1 MIPFVLDSYC
11 LLIFSDVPLQVRA
24 VTGIKGLFH
33 RNPKQAS
40 LDSHAAALLNRKST
54 FGAHLLRRTASAP
67 TKGQPKVKRGFPEIS
82 IDTKDCSSEGASE
95 ERESEEGPPVHHN
108 GDTASA
114 KPWGHGTNGQLHP
127 DDSKGKSAFFHP
139 EPRATPYRNR
149 GTMSEP
155 LKRANRLRLQDPLNE
170 KPGVFARVAINSSG
184 RVGITS
190 NCIKCVIGSKESP
203 DLERKVTQRKPAPL
217 RSERVSRSPTLSRQ
231 VQPEPIL
238 KPQALAQTDSKPEP
252 DPQALPKPV
261 PLPRS
266 RAKAR
271 QTLVAQPLNSTED
284 PSVRI
289 DCSCSVP
296 RRLFRSPSTPPPPV
310 PDSKTSLC
318 RQCPAPPNYGSNCN
332 ETRSVNDVKRLS
344 DSDSSS
350 CDSLASLDLPTIF
363 PTRGMENRKRAAGT
377 LQREMNALF
386 AQKMEEI
393 RSKSPLFFA
402 GKVFVVRWISVV
414 RTSQCL
420 SRIDFSS
427 L

>member
-1 MIPFVLDSYC
+1 MILLVISSDSYC
-11 LLIFSDVPLQVRA
+11 LPLFSDLSLQVRA
-24 VTGIKGLFH
+24 VSGIKGLFH

-95 ERESEEGPPVHHN
+95 ERESEEGPLVHHN
-108 GDTASA
+108 GDSASA
-114 KPWGHGTNGQLHP
+114 KSWGHGTNGQLHP
-127 DDSKGKSAFFHP
+127 DDSKGKSTFFCP

-155 LKRANRLRLQDPLNE
+155 LKRANKLRLQDPLDE

-184 RVGITS
+184 RIGMTS

-203 DLERKVTQRKPAPL
+203 DLKRKDTGTFIQCNTAPL
-217 RSERVSRSPTLSRQ
+217 RPERACRSPTASRQ

-238 KPQALAQTDSKPEP
+238 KPQALAQTDSNPKS

-266 RAKAR
+266 KAKVR
-271 QTLVAQPLNSTED
+271 QTMAAQPLHPTED
-284 PSVRI
+284 LTVRNAR
-289 DCSCSVP
+289 SCSVP
-296 RRLFRSPSTPPPPV
+296 RRLFHSPSTPPPPI

-318 RQCPAPPNYGSNCN
+318 RQCPAPTNYGSNCN
-332 ETRSVNDVKRLS
+332 ETRSVKRFS
-344 DSDSSS
+344 YSDSSS

-363 PTRGMENRKRAAGT
+363 PPRGMENRKRAAGT

-402 GKVFVVRWISVV
+402 GKV
-414 RTSQCL
+414 
-420 SRIDFSS
+420 
-427 L
+427 